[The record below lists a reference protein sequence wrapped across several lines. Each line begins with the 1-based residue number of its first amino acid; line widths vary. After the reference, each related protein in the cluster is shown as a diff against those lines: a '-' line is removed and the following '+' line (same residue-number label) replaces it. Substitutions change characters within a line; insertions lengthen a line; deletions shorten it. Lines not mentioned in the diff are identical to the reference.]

1 MKRGSGWRGES
12 HRHRLAGMGIKT
24 SNGVWAIK
32 DFNMEQHMIEYNKY
46 WRNQS
51 NTLPEYIISDDEL
64 IKILSKVF
72 KQFRNKKVTE
82 KDIIFEISL
91 GYRWVTPREAS
102 ILVNTAEERGLITLD
117 SEKLKGIKGQ
127 SVATVE
133 FDYKNIETEGFIARI
148 QEDATIQLEASGQ
161 LFRFNELEPHIQRLV
176 LRYDTLEN
184 IRRNEPLF
192 FESGT
197 EVY

>member
-24 SNGVWAIK
+24 SNGVWDIK